1 MANDP
6 ILHLLVSDPESES
19 ETSADDSGGRGI
31 DDWPGQVKSVVKSVK
46 KLATVEVRASAIRP
60 HMEELLNVVGEV
72 FSQADQQPGL
82 ALDEIELS
90 VDINAKGQ
98 VRILGSGAEV
108 GSTGSIKLKFK
119 RVP

>member
-1 MANDP
+1 MTNDP

-19 ETSADDSGGRGI
+19 DTSADDRGGRGI
-31 DDWPGQVKSVVKSVK
+31 DEWPGQVKSAVKSILHLK
-46 KLATVEVRASAIRP
+46 PVEVPVSAIRP
-60 HMEELLNVVGEV
+60 HMEELLKVVNQL
-72 FSQADQQPGL
+72 FSQTDRQPGL

>member
-1 MANDP
+1 MTNDP
-6 ILHLLVSDPESES
+6 ILHLLVSNPEPDTSE
-19 ETSADDSGGRGI
+19 DDGGGRGFPTK
-31 DDWPGQVKSVVKSVK
+31 DQVKAAAKSIKNLV
-46 KLATVEVRASAIRP
+46 TVEVRASAIRP

-72 FSQADQQPGL
+72 FSQADRQPGL

-98 VRILGSGAEV
+98 VRIWGSGAEV

>member
-1 MANDP
+1 MENDP
-6 ILHLLVSDPESES
+6 ILHLLVSESEP
-19 ETSADDSGGRGI
+19 ETSADDSGGRGFPTK
-31 DDWPGQVKSVVKSVK
+31 DQVKAVVKSVQ
-46 KLATVEVRASAIRP
+46 KLTTVEVRASAIRP
-60 HMEELLNVVGEV
+60 HMEELLSVVGEV
-72 FSQADQQPGL
+72 FSQADRQPGL

-98 VRILGSGAEV
+98 VRLLGSGAEV